1 MKKIKVL
8 SVLLAVLIALTC
20 VSAFST
26 SAALIKTIS
35 SVEIVEVPDDI
46 YTKSADE
53 MLYGI
58 KVKVGFSNK
67 ISETVTLSADNVEEP
82 SIDDYTDSLACS
94 YASADISV
102 GIFSSVSV
110 SLLNYV
116 GDYVMVEASAYG
128 DDYYSSQTTLSYP
141 DDYVLPEIFCKDYLV
156 YRDNDDGTL
165 SLINH
170 AFTPSYYFYIED
182 YEEPP
187 VVITEEI
194 YGKTVVSVENYALLG
209 TTHPYSVTIPGTV
222 TSIGEYA
229 FGYCFRPNYYGDNH
243 NVPDNVAVSRL
254 SYKLA
259 EADDDD
265 TFLVSISFFTNDPQ
279 ALSDTIQA
287 EYLSDC
293 EDYEY
298 DADYEYAYATLTKA
312 QIYSMQ
318 DVNDIMINL
327 LYEKDSYIAEEIY
340 DFAEYA
346 GYDAEMCVE
355 FFVYASDKDELTT
368 LCKELSNNYFGGRTD
383 YIVDD
388 TYYMM
393 RVNATFEQIRAA
405 SMDDV
410 VDHIYFHGAD
420 GIFYDLYK
428 ELYFEDDSYTTDV
441 FAIEYGEE
449 TVTENYLAY
458 ADTYFADCDIEIY
471 NFEGQETLI
480 IKGATKQQILE
491 AGQDDS
497 FGIDLFGY
505 PLISSYNDIVIY
517 GQRGSAAQE
526 YAQNNAIEFVATDSE
541 FELGDVNLDG
551 KITVT
556 DATDILK
563 YNVDL
568 IEFTDEQKALADFD
582 RNGVINV
589 MDASELQ
596 RAIVNS

>member
-1 MKKIKVL
+1 M
-8 SVLLAVLIALTC
+8 
-20 VSAFST
+20 
-26 SAALIKTIS
+26 
-35 SVEIVEVPDDI
+35 
-46 YTKSADE
+46 
-53 MLYGI
+53 
-58 KVKVGFSNK
+58 
-67 ISETVTLSADNVEEP
+67 
-82 SIDDYTDSLACS
+82 
-94 YASADISV
+94 
-102 GIFSSVSV
+102 
-110 SLLNYV
+110 
-116 GDYVMVEASAYG
+116 
-128 DDYYSSQTTLSYP
+128 
-141 DDYVLPEIFCKDYLV
+141 
-156 YRDNDDGTL
+156 
-165 SLINH
+165 
-170 AFTPSYYFYIED
+170 
-182 YEEPP
+182 
-187 VVITEEI
+187 
-194 YGKTVVSVENYALLG
+194 
-209 TTHPYSVTIPGTV
+209 
-222 TSIGEYA
+222 
-229 FGYCFRPNYYGDNH
+229 
-243 NVPDNVAVSRL
+243 
-254 SYKLA
+254 
-259 EADDDD
+259 
-265 TFLVSISFFTNDPQ
+265 
-279 ALSDTIQA
+279 SDTIQA

-368 LCKELSNNYFGGRTD
+368 LCEELSNNYFGGRTD

-388 TYYMM
+388 TYCMM
-393 RVNATFEQIRAA
+393 RVNATFEQIKAA

-410 VDHIYFHGAD
+410 VDYIYFHGAD

-517 GQRGSAAQE
+517 GQRGSAAQK